1 MTRWRSKSCTA
12 GVRAYTRAGTHA
24 RPASG
29 RALWQCGRDLSGVA
43 DGTGSD
49 RTARGLCAGLGTGK
63 SLELAQE
70 ELEKAKTTG
79 AKIVTSD
86 NPAYPAR
93 LKQIYDPPPVLYLRG
108 EVSALSEPGIA
119 VVGTRHPSR
128 YGSGMAECL
137 AVNLS
142 ARGLVILS
150 RMARGVGTAAHRGAI
165 ASKGKTVAVF
175 GTGVDVLYPK
185 ENTRLAAR

>member
-1 MTRWRSKSCTA
+1 
-12 GVRAYTRAGTHA
+12 
-24 RPASG
+24 
-29 RALWQCGRDLSGVA
+29 
-43 DGTGSD
+43 
-49 RTARGLCAGLGTGK
+49 
-63 SLELAQE
+63 LELAQE